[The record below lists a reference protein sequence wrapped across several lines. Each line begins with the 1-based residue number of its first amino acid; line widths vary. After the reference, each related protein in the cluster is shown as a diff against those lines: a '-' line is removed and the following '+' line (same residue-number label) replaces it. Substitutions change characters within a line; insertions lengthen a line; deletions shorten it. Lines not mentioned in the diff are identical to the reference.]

1 MKSTTLS
8 NCSIEIDKNAQSSEI
23 EIDHLVKLLDL
34 LLQLLTMNAR
44 HVHSTCSVLDLL
56 LQHRV
61 LGRDYFGDFL
71 KVLNDYSGFSVCCT
85 KLRDMTRSRTKRV
98 LPAPFIILIFCI
110 FLCLS
115 WTCSCVFVSL
125 CLVFV
130 FEPAVVSSTS
140 RAASAWSWDSP
151 QSPRTLQVSP
161 ASIYF
166 LFTTKSIFT

>member
-1 MKSTTLS
+1 MKNMKSTTLS

-115 WTCSCVFVSL
+115 
-125 CLVFV
+125 
-130 FEPAVVSSTS
+130 
-140 RAASAWSWDSP
+140 
-151 QSPRTLQVSP
+151 
-161 ASIYF
+161 
-166 LFTTKSIFT
+166 

>member
-44 HVHSTCSVLDLL
+44 HVHSTRSVLDLF

-61 LGRDYFGDFL
+61 VGRDYFGDFL

-115 WTCSCVFVSL
+115 
-125 CLVFV
+125 
-130 FEPAVVSSTS
+130 
-140 RAASAWSWDSP
+140 
-151 QSPRTLQVSP
+151 
-161 ASIYF
+161 
-166 LFTTKSIFT
+166 